1 MDILEY
7 FELSNNGDVTGPVAY
22 APDGTSSYFSTLIEE
37 LLVVPQLPFPF
48 TLHEVSVFE
57 KFVKG
62 NITNAHDDFQSNNLG
77 LPLMSERMKQLIE
90 TELLGTEKIK
100 WIEVRV
106 QGESN
111 EFIYYVPYF
120 YQKQETLD
128 TDRTIFIPNTDLII
142 KPYYDKEL
150 VSQYAMF
157 HGYGPRWQIPVR
169 VYVNSCIKRKLVDS
183 KMTGLNFIKA
193 RVD

>member
-37 LLVVPQLPFPF
+37 LLVVQQLPFPF

-62 NITNAHDDFQSNNLG
+62 SITNAHDDFQSNNLG

-90 TELLGTEKIK
+90 TEDMQRIL
-100 WIEVRV
+100 
-106 QGESN
+106 
-111 EFIYYVPYF
+111 
-120 YQKQETLD
+120 
-128 TDRTIFIPNTDLII
+128 NTDY
-142 KPYYDKEL
+142 KPEIPIDW
-150 VSQYAMF
+150 SQC
-157 HGYGPRWQIPVR
+157 GY
-169 VYVNSCIKRKLVDS
+169 K
-183 KMTGLNFIKA
+183 
-193 RVD
+193 